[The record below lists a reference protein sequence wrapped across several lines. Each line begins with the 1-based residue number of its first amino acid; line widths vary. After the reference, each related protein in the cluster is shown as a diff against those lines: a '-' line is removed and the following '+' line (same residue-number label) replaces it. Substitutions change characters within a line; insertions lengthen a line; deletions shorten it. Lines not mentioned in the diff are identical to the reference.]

1 MLDVKLCPQSCL
13 LFVFGKVMKAIAVHF
28 VHDEWNAGQLSYP
41 WAVPAEHDS
50 SSGAR
55 ASAVTVETEL
65 QSGRFTRELYLFN
78 V

>member
-1 MLDVKLCPQSCL
+1 MLKYDLRAVYCL
-13 LFVFGKVMKAIAVHF
+13 FLGRLLSVNAIAVHF
-28 VHDEWNAGQLSYP
+28 VHEWNAGQQSYL

-65 QSGRFTRELYLFN
+65 QSGQFTCELRIFN

>member
-1 MLDVKLCPQSCL
+1 
-13 LFVFGKVMKAIAVHF
+13 MKAIAVHF
-28 VHDEWNAGQLSYP
+28 VHEWNAGRRSYP

-65 QSGRFTRELYLFN
+65 QSVDDLLVNYVFLMFHFYF
-78 V
+78 